1 MGTFPFDI
9 LQVAAL
15 LHLTIRRQTPYGIY
29 TDCPIC
35 GDQRGKMFLRIG
47 ENVYRCNICGVG
59 GGMLDL
65 YARVQGLGSNSEA
78 YQDICEQL
86 LYGDDFTI
94 QEPPRKAAAK
104 APPRNPSG
112 RTLRNCTIPTPRC
125 YICCRSRRFI
135 GKS

>member
-35 GDQRGKMFLRIG
+35 GDQRGKMFLRTG

-104 APPRNPSG
+104 APPPQSERADIAELHHTYTALLHLLPLSALH
-112 RTLRNCTIPTPRC
+112 R
-125 YICCRSRRFI
+125 
-135 GKS
+135 